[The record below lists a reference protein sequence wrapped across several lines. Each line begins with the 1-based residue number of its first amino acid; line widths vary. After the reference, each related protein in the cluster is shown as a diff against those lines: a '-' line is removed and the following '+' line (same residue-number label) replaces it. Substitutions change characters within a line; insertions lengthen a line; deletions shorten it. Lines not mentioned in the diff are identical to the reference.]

1 MMLRPVILAMHLD
14 NKLMGSHNFLSVSSL
29 CDKRVDQLKKA
40 YSGTTDR
47 LKVLYYI
54 IQRVHNDF

>member
-1 MMLRPVILAMHLD
+1 MGECYNLASFGSTCMMLRPVILAMHLD

-40 YSGTTDR
+40 
-47 LKVLYYI
+47 
-54 IQRVHNDF
+54 